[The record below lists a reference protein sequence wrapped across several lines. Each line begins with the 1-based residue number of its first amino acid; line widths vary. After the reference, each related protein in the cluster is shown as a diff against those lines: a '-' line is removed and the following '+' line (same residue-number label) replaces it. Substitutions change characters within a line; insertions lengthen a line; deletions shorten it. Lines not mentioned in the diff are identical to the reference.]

1 MTAYAPSSPC
11 GRGCLPRPGT
21 VPLVRWPVRAVRL
34 TLVVALLAAAM
45 LVAVSL
51 PLLTAVGR
59 ARVVRGWFRALLLA
73 CGVRLVTRGERL
85 LSTPDA
91 RGTLIASNHVSWL
104 DIAALLAVE
113 PVRVL
118 AKSDLRAWPVVGML
132 AARAGTLF
140 IDRRRLRRLPATVA
154 EIAAALRGGRSV
166 LVFPEGSTWCGR
178 TRGRFHPATLQ
189 AAIDSGAVVRP
200 VLLRYRL
207 ADHSPTTAAAFVG
220 DDSLLASVRRV
231 VATRGLTAEVRF
243 GPVLP
248 AGDATRRS
256 LAAAA
261 YASVGGEDGASAG
274 ARLLDMIE
282 AGRKTATCH

>member
-1 MTAYAPSSPC
+1 
-11 GRGCLPRPGT
+11 
-21 VPLVRWPVRAVRL
+21 L
-34 TLVVALLAAAM
+34 TLVVALLGAAM
-45 LVAVSL
+45 VVAVSL
-51 PLLTAVGR
+51 PLLTADGR
-59 ARVVRGWFRALLLA
+59 ARVVRRWFRALLHA
-73 CGVRLVTRGERL
+73 CGVRLVVRGERL

-91 RGTLIASNHVSWL
+91 RVGTLIASNHVSWL

-118 AKSDLRAWPVVGML
+118 AKSDVRAWPVVGML

-189 AAIDSGAVVRP
+189 AAIDGGTVVRP
-200 VLLRYRL
+200 VLLGYWL
-207 ADHSPTTAAAFVG
+207 ADHTPTTAAAFVG

-231 VATRGLTAEVRF
+231 VATRGLVAEVRI
-243 GPVLP
+243 GPVLSP
-248 AGDATRRS
+248 RDATRRT
-256 LAAAA
+256 LAAATYAALEVSPEPMPVPA
-261 YASVGGEDGASAG
+261 Y
-274 ARLLDMIE
+274 L
-282 AGRKTATCH
+282 T

>member
-21 VPLVRWPVRAVRL
+21 VPPVRWPLRAARL
-34 TLVVALLAAAM
+34 TLVIALLGAA
-45 LVAVSL
+45 LVVAVSL
-51 PLLTAVGR
+51 PLLTTDGR
-59 ARVVRGWFRALLLA
+59 ARVVRGWFQTLLLA
-73 CGVRLVTRGERL
+73 CGVRLDVRGERL
-85 LSTPDA
+85 LSTGDA
-91 RGTLIASNHVSWL
+91 RIGTLIASNHVSWL

-118 AKSDLRAWPVVGML
+118 AKSDVRAWPVVGML

-231 VATRGLTAEVRF
+231 VATRGLVAEVRI
-243 GPVLP
+243 GPVLSP
-248 AGDATRRS
+248 SGATRRS
-256 LAAAA
+256 LATAA
-261 YASVGGEDGASAG
+261 YRALEMNPRTGRG
-274 ARLLDMIE
+274 ARGDL
-282 AGRKTATCH
+282 T